1 MDLRA
6 QSTPNPSAR
15 SPLAPGRPDRPAHP
29 AQPQGAARS
38 PDLKVCLPAYPRR
51 RRSLPRG
58 AAFPSGPASRRAG
71 RGGKAR
77 APRRPSHRP
86 ASRRRPP
93 RVPSPPPAPGR
104 RPNGRGGAGGA
115 PRALSA
121 SHRPTRPSPRVPA
134 ATGLACEGTKRLP
147 EAATGAKEDTHG
159 PLAGLTLA
167 PRSRLPRINTIFK
180 MAVREGKRECGG
192 QSGPRAGSWRARGWG
207 GGAGARL

>member
-77 APRRPSHRP
+77 APRPIKGQFFYYFHSTIACLGSRCGVLIICQRRLLYLWCVFRPRNFPGEEVVKNLP
-86 ASRRRPP
+86 AS
-93 RVPSPPPAPGR
+93 
-104 RPNGRGGAGGA
+104 
-115 PRALSA
+115 
-121 SHRPTRPSPRVPA
+121 
-134 ATGLACEGTKRLP
+134 EGDIR
-147 EAATGAKEDTHG
+147 D
-159 PLAGLTLA
+159 
-167 PRSRLPRINTIFK
+167 
-180 MAVREGKRECGG
+180 
-192 QSGPRAGSWRARGWG
+192 
-207 GGAGARL
+207 